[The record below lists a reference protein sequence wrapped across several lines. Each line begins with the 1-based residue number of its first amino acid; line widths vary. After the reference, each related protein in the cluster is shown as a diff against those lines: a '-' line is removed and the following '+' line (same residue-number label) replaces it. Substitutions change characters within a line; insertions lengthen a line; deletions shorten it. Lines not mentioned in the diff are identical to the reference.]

1 MIEGGLEE
9 LQPSGVFV
17 GWLRDT
23 AAREPVVLHIR
34 SRGQTVAATAARAFR
49 PDLLA
54 AGHGHGHY
62 GFAARSRAALP
73 PGAADFELFLPPG
86 DEVIHVLL
94 TVPRLEPPRAASVG
108 DLVRGETTWT
118 VADLMQAPAC
128 LGLAAQHAAMGTARF
143 VDVTYRFVL
152 RRGPAPAEAQVF
164 TVALDEERLSPDGFL
179 LELLGGRERADLGDA
194 LASPWDPSFPYTLG
208 GEMLPKPARRGG
220 AAARRQRVRA

>member
-34 SRGQTVAATAARAFR
+34 ARGQTVAAAAARAFR

-73 PGAADFELFLPPG
+73 PGPADFELFLPSSDAVFPMR
-86 DEVIHVLL
+86 L
-94 TVPRLEPPRAASVG
+94 TVPRLEPPSAASVG
-108 DLVRGETTWT
+108 DLVRGETTWR

-143 VDVTYRFVL
+143 VDVTYQFAL
-152 RRGPAPAEAQVF
+152 RRWPAPAEAQVF
-164 TVALDEERLSPDGFL
+164 ARALDEERLSPDGFL
-179 LELLGGRERADLGDA
+179 QELLGGRERADLGDA
-194 LASPWDPSFPYTLG
+194 LATPWEPSFPYMQDG
-208 GEMLPKPARRGG
+208 RGRG
-220 AAARRQRVRA
+220 RE